1 MLVGGI
7 NGQERYLSITEPL
20 LYEDNIFQPGL
31 TYTNKY
37 EAADAS
43 AAQVY
48 TPGAGADVSVSNT
61 VGDYSAELATDS
73 LQTIVYNN
81 YFRKQKKFYNAQGM
95 AVPYD
100 MGATQLDIVMKQ
112 IQEAEVQAGVG
123 CLVNESTKYSDT
135 NPITLANIQQVTL
148 DMIAEMRN
156 KNANPNTVVC
166 SWGIYNTIQMIAKD
180 VFTGDIKNEMATTGK
195 LVGGKWLGLTWIPT
209 STFEKTSVKYVD
221 STGTLKTV
229 NLKGECDMVM
239 YDLDAFS
246 ILGKTTDLRIVDQ
259 LEGAPAASA
268 QSEIVLGFK
277 VTNPARALRHSL
289 T

>member
-7 NGQERYLSITEPL
+7 NGQERYLSILEPL

-61 VGDYSAELATDS
+61 TGDYSAELATDS
-73 LQTIVYNN
+73 IQTIVYNN

-95 AVPYD
+95 VVPYD
-100 MGATQLDIVMKQ
+100 IGSTQLDIVMKQ
-112 IQEAEVQAGVG
+112 IQEALVQAGVG
-123 CLVNESTKYSDT
+123 CLANESTKYSDT
-135 NPITLANIQQVTL
+135 SPITVSNIQQITL
-148 DMIAEMRN
+148 DMIAKMRN

-166 SWGIYNTIQMIAKD
+166 SWSIYNTIQMIAKD

-209 STFEKTSVKYVD
+209 STFEEASVKYVD
-221 STGTLKTV
+221 YTGTVKTI
-229 NLKGECDMVM
+229 NLKGETDMIM

-246 ILGKTTDLRIVDQ
+246 ILGKATDFRIVDQ
-259 LEGAPAASA
+259 LEDAPAGSA
-268 QSEIVLGFK
+268 QSEVVLGFRI
-277 VTNPARALRHSL
+277 TNKNRALRHSL
-289 T
+289 S